1 MKQVIRH
8 KYSDMHILCVCIA
21 GNTRFVYQLDIS
33 TYLHTWIHNLILG
46 ILKKETI
53 KEEDESNCI
62 DVKVEIYKE
71 PEIEKGKGKEEL

>member
-21 GNTRFVYQLDIS
+21 GKTRFVYQLDIS

-46 ILKKETI
+46 ILTKETI
-53 KEEDESNCI
+53 KEEDESYCI
-62 DVKVEIYKE
+62 DVKEEIYKE
-71 PEIEKGKGKEEL
+71 TDIENAQG